1 LIELENAVVYHGS
14 NLDVLPTLPDNSVDA
29 IVTDPPYE
37 LGFMGKSWDSSGIAY
52 SVELWAECL
61 RVLKPGGHLLAFG
74 GSRTWHRIAVAIEDA
89 GFDVRDS
96 IAWLYGSGFPKSLD
110 ISKAID
116 KVNGEGA
123 RVQNFVSYMKTTGL
137 KPKEIDEALKK
148 AGLISQ
154 TSNRAVHYFNDG
166 QPQIPTWEMWQV
178 IRPMIADV
186 PFEIDL
192 LVDRVEAEREVIG
205 TKISGIA
212 NAEEKDRHTIG
223 ASKAVEVNI
232 TAPATDEAKK
242 WQGWGTALKPAFEPI
257 VVARKPLVGTVA
269 ANVLEWGVGGLNI
282 DGSRIAG
289 ESWGSRPAHSPKEVF
304 EGGWTPKATESA
316 PAGRWPA
323 NIILDEHTAGLL
335 DEQSGISTS
344 LSHNRPQATKWG
356 FGVHQDNSKQYDY
369 ETGQTGYGDTGGASR
384 FFYVAKA
391 SKKDRNEGLEDL
403 PDVHPSEVTG
413 RKEGSAGAS
422 NGGYSGMTETPR
434 KNIHPTVKPTA
445 LMEYLVKLVTP
456 PGGTVLDPFTGSGS
470 TGKAALLNGFKFI
483 GIELTEDY
491 LPIIEGRLKHA
502 AETYAVKATEEETKE
517 QETLF

>member
-1 LIELENAVVYHGS
+1 MIELENAVVYHGS

-52 SVELWAECL
+52 SVELWQECL

-110 ISKAID
+110 IAKSIEAKL
-116 KVNGEGA
+116 
-123 RVQNFVSYMKTTGL
+123 TTGSANKNSFRL
-137 KPKEIDEALKK
+137 LNGTTENRRD
-148 AGLISQ
+148 AGGVSEKH
-154 TSNRAVHYFNDG
+154 SENDRPADYTETAEG
-166 QPQIPTWEMWQV
+166 DYLRTLEPT
-178 IRPMIADV
+178 
-186 PFEIDL
+186 
-192 LVDRVEAEREVIG
+192 
-205 TKISGIA
+205 
-212 NAEEKDRHTIG
+212 
-223 ASKAVEVNI
+223 
-232 TAPATDEAKK
+232 TDEAKQ
-242 WQGWGTALKPAFEPI
+242 WQGWGTALKPAFEPV

-269 ANVLEWGVGGLNI
+269 ANVLLWGVGGLNI

-289 ESWGSRPAHSPKEVF
+289 DSWGSRPAHSPKEVF

-323 NIILDEHTAGLL
+323 NIILDEYTAGLL
-335 DEQSGISTS
+335 DEQSGVSTS

-403 PDVHPSEVTG
+403 EAQRHADRE
-413 RKEGSAGAS
+413 SAD
-422 NGGYSGMTETPR
+422 GGDGDNPR
-434 KNIHPTVKPTA
+434 NRTNHAKQNFHPTVKPTA

-502 AETYAVKATEEETKE
+502 AETYAKKATEEETKE